1 MGIKENIKL
10 LRDYYKLS
18 QKELAQ
24 IAGVTDKA
32 VSTWE
37 SGAKE
42 PRMGA
47 IQKIADHFGLKKS
60 NIIEDGG
67 LSGVLYQL
75 NITAVDPS
83 VEHCDRFTH
92 NCSQHYYLNPETAK
106 IAQAI
111 HDDENLRIL
120 FDASQKL
127 EPEDVQY
134 VVDLVKRLRKKES
147 RSDDE
152 P

>member
-10 LRDYYKLS
+10 LREYYKLS
-18 QKELAQ
+18 QKEFAQ

-67 LSGVLYQL
+67 LFGLLYPSGL
-75 NITAVDPS
+75 IPIDPS
-83 VEHCDRFTH
+83 AEHYDWVAHTGTK
-92 NCSQHYYLNPETAK
+92 HYYVDPETAML
-106 IAQAI
+106 AQELKDNPQYRVLLDSTKKLKPEGVKEVMKFIDYQLAKEKGGF
-111 HDDENLRIL
+111 DE
-120 FDASQKL
+120 
-127 EPEDVQY
+127 
-134 VVDLVKRLRKKES
+134 
-147 RSDDE
+147 
-152 P
+152 